1 MNTWRN
7 AAWKHEEEI
16 ANAGAPPRGEQV
28 TPLEEDANV
37 EQAPSNP
44 PFLIGENIRTTLLQ
58 MSQAITTQAQ
68 AATTQAEAMKAQ
80 ANWEVMPCPH

>member
-1 MNTWRN
+1 MNTRRN
-7 AAWKHEEEI
+7 AVRRLEEEI
-16 ANAGAPPRGEQV
+16 VHAGYPPHGEQV
-28 TPLEEDANV
+28 PPLEEDANV

-68 AATTQAEAMKAQ
+68 AATNQAEAMKA
-80 ANWEVMPCPH
+80 